1 MKKFIPILVCVLICT
16 MLFGC
21 SAKSEENESTIGGT
35 TETTNQTVST
45 STKSG
50 SRIEELT
57 DADGKLMMN
66 VVDEEG
72 NTVTEKM
79 VLVTAENGE
88 PVCNDKGQ
96 FLVESD
102 YGEQFF
108 VDEPTA
114 TTQQATQSTTAKKKE
129 TTSKKAE
136 GTTAKTTAKST
147 TATTAKA
154 KTTTAKTTAKAT
166 TKAKHNITLNI
177 TVKTD
182 DKTIIDN
189 YSVSVDSN
197 YSVLKALRQACKDK
211 NIDLTEQQSI
221 GGATVTAI
229 DGISGDW
236 VYSLNGGEENYN
248 VAKQHLKSGD
258 TIVFTLK

>member
-1 MKKFIPILVCVLICT
+1 MKKLIPILICVLICT

-21 SAKSEENESTIGGT
+21 SAKSDENESTVGGT
-35 TETTNQTVST
+35 TETANQTVST

-57 DADGKLMMN
+57 DAEGRLVMN
-66 VVDEEG
+66 VVDEDG

-114 TTQQATQSTTAKKKE
+114 TTQQTSQTTKKKE
-129 TTSKKAE
+129 TTSKKAD
-136 GTTAKTTAKST
+136 GTTSKTTAKNT

-154 KTTTAKTTAKAT
+154 KTTTAKATTKAT

-177 TVKTD
+177 TVKTA

-189 YSVSVDSN
+189 YSLSVDSN
-197 YSVLKALRQACKDK
+197 YSVLKALRQACEDK
-211 NIDLTEQQSI
+211 KIELTEEETALHNPSI
-221 GGATVTAI
+221 SAI

-236 VYSLNGGEENYN
+236 VYSLNGGEESHK
-248 VAKQHLKSGD
+248 VTQQKLKSGD

>member
-1 MKKFIPILVCVLICT
+1 MKKFIPIIMCVLICT

-21 SAKSEENESTIGGT
+21 SAKSDENESTLGNT

-57 DADGKLMMN
+57 DAEGKLIMD
-66 VVDEEG
+66 VVDEDG

-114 TTQQATQSTTAKKKE
+114 TTQQTSQSTTAKKKE
-129 TTSKKAE
+129 TTSKKSE
-136 GTTAKTTAKST
+136 GTTAKTTAKNT
-147 TATTAKA
+147 TATTA
-154 KTTTAKTTAKAT
+154 KTTTAKTTKAT

-177 TVKTD
+177 TVKAD

-189 YSVSVDSN
+189 YSVSVNSN
-197 YSVLKALRQACKDK
+197 YSVLKTLRQACKDK
-211 NIDLTEQQSI
+211 NIELTEQSVIGIPSI
-221 GGATVTAI
+221 TAI

-236 VYSLNGGEENYN
+236 VFSINGGEEEYN
-248 VAKQHLKSGD
+248 AATKQNLKSGD

>member
-1 MKKFIPILVCVLICT
+1 MKKLIPILICVLICT

-21 SAKSEENESTIGGT
+21 SAKSDENESTVGGT

-57 DADGKLMMN
+57 DADGKIVMN
-66 VVDEEG
+66 VVDEDG
-72 NTVTEKM
+72 NSVTEKM

-114 TTQQATQSTTAKKKE
+114 TTQQTSQTTAAKKKE
-129 TTSKKAE
+129 TTSKKSE
-136 GTTAKTTAKST
+136 GTTAKTTAKNT
-147 TATTAKA
+147 TTA
-154 KTTTAKTTAKAT
+154 KTTTAKTTKAT

-177 TVKTD
+177 TVKTA

-197 YSVLKALRQACKDK
+197 YSVIKALRQACEDK
-211 NIDLTEQQSI
+211 KIELTEKQSALGNPGI
-221 GGATVTAI
+221 TAI

-236 VYSLNGGEENYN
+236 VYSLNGGEESHKVTQQN
-248 VAKQHLKSGD
+248 LKSGD

>member
-1 MKKFIPILVCVLICT
+1 MKRYIPIIICVMICAI
-16 MLFGC
+16 LFGC
-21 SAKSEENESTIGGT
+21 SAKKEEKVSAVEGT
-35 TETTNQTVST
+35 TATTNQQVST

-57 DADGKLMMN
+57 DADGKLVMN

-114 TTQQATQSTTAKKKE
+114 TTQQTSKTTAKKKE
-129 TTSKKAE
+129 ATTKKAKS
-136 GTTAKTTAKST
+136 TSKTTAKNT
-147 TATTAKA
+147 TTA
-154 KTTTAKTTAKAT
+154 KTTTAKTTVKTT
-166 TKAKHNITLNI
+166 TKPTEKQYITLKI
-177 TVKTD
+177 TAKTA
-182 DKTIIDN
+182 DKVILDS
-189 YSVSVDSN
+189 YSVKVDSR
-197 YSVLKALRQACKDK
+197 YSVLKALKQACNEN
-211 NIDLTEQQSI
+211 NIEVVEKQSI
-221 GGATVTAI
+221 GGASITAI
-229 DGISGDW
+229 DGIEGNWTFSID
-236 VYSLNGGEENYN
+236 GGKAQYN
-248 VAKQHLKSGD
+248 VAVQKLKSGNS
-258 TIVFTLK
+258 IVFTLA